1 MFMAYNISSLK
12 RSKFFV
18 ASNVF
23 PQTIAVV
30 KTRAKPL
37 NIEVI
42 VADPESFKFEEEPE
56 KFCGALF
63 QNPDNY
69 GFLNDYI
76 DLVATLKK
84 HKIITILA
92 TDLLALT
99 QIKPPG
105 EMGFDVAIGSAQRF
119 GVPLGYGGPAAA
131 FFATTDE
138 YKRKIPGV
146 GFTFIFFFLLL
157 VNFFYS

>member
-1 MFMAYNISSLK
+1 MFMTYNISSLK

-23 PQTIAVV
+23 PQTLAVV

-42 VADPESFKFEEEPE
+42 VGDPRSFDFEAEAE

-69 GFLNDYI
+69 GLISDYTE
-76 DLVATLKK
+76 LVSKLKK
-84 HKIITILA
+84 HKITTVLA

-99 QIKPPG
+99 SIKTPG

-119 GVPLGYGGPAAA
+119 GVPVGYGGPAAA
-131 FFATTDE
+131 FFATSDE

-146 GFTFIFFFLLL
+146 GGGVLFFLDY
-157 VNFFYS
+157 NA